1 MRAAGVA
8 LAPALAVSSIIPAV
22 RTVPGLVKDRSVNGL
37 AALIVVVNVV
47 SIAVTFWTGD
57 PRLMLA
63 KDGSPRF
70 GRLERIF
77 SPVWGVTLLAECVTR
92 VICAFTLPV
101 NTMVWLST
109 VMTISAI
116 GAGVIIGGPISGSMR
131 KMVLLGAGR

>member
-1 MRAAGVA
+1 MARTGFWRGIRRLMTAG
-8 LAPALAVSSIIPAV
+8 LRPMM
-22 RTVPGLVKDRSVNGL
+22 TK
-37 AALIVVVNVV
+37 
-47 SIAVTFWTGD
+47 GD
-57 PRLMLA
+57 PA
-63 KDGSPRF
+63 KEAAFSQLSAGSPRF

-77 SPVWGVTLLAECVTR
+77 SAVWGVTLLTECVTR